1 MTISTVLCDTTHRSL
16 EHVDT
21 ITIYFK
27 MFKMKAISLGM
38 CYEYEANLEPR
49 VKTGANNVSISSLFV
64 VNLLKSCVRK
74 IDQRGPLE
82 HVGQSYRDA

>member
-1 MTISTVLCDTTHRSL
+1 
-16 EHVDT
+16 
-21 ITIYFK
+21 
-27 MFKMKAISLGM
+27 M

-64 VNLLKSCVRK
+64 VNLLNSCVRK

-82 HVGQSYRDA
+82 HMGQSYRDA